1 MNRIIRIL
9 LAATMLVGV
18 ADLAVAE
25 QVVAKTPAPKTAPAP
40 KAHMSTG
47 CTGTTTYLHVD
58 CATEIAEDWVR
69 YDCCP
74 IFGRESYYRWA
85 SNHVNIVVRA
95 YRNFQSMCRNVA
107 VHGSDWSRY
116 AVYANN
122 SYWYV
127 CGV

>member
-1 MNRIIRIL
+1 MNRVLTL
-9 LAATMLVGV
+9 LAIIAAMVWV
-18 ADLAVAE
+18 PAVA
-25 QVVAKTPAPKTAPAP
+25 VAKDHPAKPPAPR
-40 KAHMSTG
+40 AHMSTG

-58 CATEIAEDWVR
+58 CATEIAFDWVR

-74 IFGRESYYRWA
+74 SIFGRQSYYRYA
-85 SNHVNIVVRA
+85 NNHVNIVVRA
-95 YRNFQSMCRNVA
+95 YRNYQSMCRNVA
-107 VHGSDWSRY
+107 VHGSDYSRY